1 MLDGLNAFENYF
13 ALEIDRSET
22 YLQLIYQALIG
33 SFCIINMVLE
43 LGGVNFFPPL
53 GRWDSSSNKKNKK
66 KTSSFFLFKN
76 W

>member
-43 LGGVNFFPPL
+43 LGGVNFFRPF
-53 GRWDSSSNKKNKK
+53 GRWDSSSNKKIKNIQ
-66 KTSSFFLFKN
+66 FFLFKN